1 MKEMR
6 DAIYLALGLFITL
19 WALAIF
25 EPAIAH
31 DHSRQELDSW
41 FTSLQSKGKSPC
53 CDGSEAMRLDD
64 VDWDSKD
71 GHYRVRLQGEWV
83 DVPDSAV
90 VGGPNRAGP
99 TMVWPYYVN
108 GAMRQ
113 VRCFAFLACQARVP
127 DHPDVGAY
135 TGHRL

>member
-1 MKEMR
+1 MR
-6 DAIYLALGLFITL
+6 SVWPLGLFISL
-19 WALAIF
+19 CALAIF

-31 DHSRQELDSW
+31 DHSRPELDSW
-41 FTSLQSKGKSPC
+41 FMSLQSKGKSPC

-108 GAMRQ
+108 GVMRG
-113 VRCFAFLACQARVP
+113 VRCFMP
-127 DHPDVGAY
+127 GSM
-135 TGHRL
+135 T